1 MPVPSSQR
9 ILFVLS
15 KVNSNLSTSL
25 TFGKR
30 IPYRTLLWGCGRYVY
45 SPFRNDLK
53 HLCFSVVFSIGWMV
67 PGLWGDSFFLQT
79 YLPAL
84 FGTIINQATVY
95 EITTVC
101 QPLTWLLSNLH
112 LLPLKWVL
120 LCSNCRSG
128 HWGSERLT
136 CLIILDILVVLPC
149 WKVQEHTCVTCSS
162 LDG

>member
-1 MPVPSSQR
+1 MSVPSPQQ

-25 TFGKR
+25 TCGKR
-30 IPYRTLLWGCGRYVY
+30 IPYRTLLWECGKYVY
-45 SPFRNDLK
+45 STFRNDLN
-53 HLCFSVVFSIGWMV
+53 HLCFSVVFSIGWLV
-67 PGLWGDSFFLQT
+67 PGLWGDSFFLRT
-79 YLPAL
+79 YLPA
-84 FGTIINQATVY
+84 FFRTIINQATVY

-112 LLPLKWVL
+112 LHPLKWVP

-149 WKVQEHTCVTCSS
+149 WKRQEHPCVPCSC